1 MINRIVD
8 ILKGQGQ
15 SAPPQG
21 PEHTDPYDQL
31 LAVCALFVE
40 MAGIDG
46 EFSSEEHDRITS
58 ILTSEYEL
66 DSEDVE
72 QVIATARE
80 RMRTSMDYWHL
91 TNIINRNYAEEQK
104 VRIVELLW
112 KIIYADGS
120 VDVHE
125 DYLVHKLSRL
135 LGLKHR
141 QMIDAKIRMKP

>member
-1 MINRIVD
+1 MITKIIN
-8 ILKGQGQ
+8 ILKGPGQ
-15 SAPPQG
+15 STSPQ
-21 PEHTDPYDQL
+21 EAEQTDLYDQL

-46 EFSSEEHDRITS
+46 EFSSEEHDRITT
-58 ILTSEYEL
+58 ILTSEYAL
-66 DSEDVE
+66 ASEDVE
-72 QVIATARE
+72 QVIAAARE

-91 TNIINRNYAEEQK
+91 TNIINRNYSEEEK
-104 VRIVELLW
+104 IRIVELLW

-125 DYLVHKLSRL
+125 DFLVRKLSRL
-135 LGLKHR
+135 LDLKHR